1 MPLLDGLRI
10 ISVEQYGAGPFGTLQ
25 LADLGAEVIKI
36 EDPSVGGDMARGVP
50 PFAEE
55 GDSLFYQAFNRN
67 KRSVA
72 LNLQSEAGQRALH
85 ALIPHA
91 DAVFSNLRGD
101 QPEKLG
107 ITYAQLKS
115 YNPRIVCVSL
125 SGYGTTGPRRKDP
138 AYDYLIQGEIGLMSL
153 TGEPGGPP
161 ERAGLSLMDF
171 TGGLVGMI
179 ALLAGVIRARAT
191 GIGGDIETNLLDAG
205 LSLLN
210 YIACW
215 TLNRDYTPQ
224 RTAHSAHPSL
234 VPSQIFATADGYI
247 VVMCNKEK
255 FFPLLC
261 QKLGHP
267 EWAED
272 ERFADFAARLEN
284 KDELLPLLDEA
295 FRQRTTADWLAD
307 LRGTVPVAPV
317 NDVPAALRVA
327 AERGMLIEVEHPRWG
342 KLREVASPIHPHDVP
357 APVPAYAPPL
367 GHDTEAVLREIG
379 GLSDAEIAA
388 LRRDGA
394 FRSTATTV
402 SRTAAE

>member
-72 LNLQSEAGQRALH
+72 LNLQSEAGRRALH
-85 ALIPHA
+85 ALVAHA

-107 ITYAQLKS
+107 ITYEQLKP

-179 ALLAGVIRARAT
+179 ALLAGVMRARAT
-191 GIGGDIETNLLDAG
+191 GIGCDVETNLLDAG

-210 YIACW
+210 YIAIW

-234 VPSQIFATADGYI
+234 VPSQIFATSDGYI

-284 KDELLPLLDEA
+284 KDVLLPLLDEA

-327 AERGMLIEVEHPRWG
+327 AERGMLLEVEHPRWG
-342 KLREVASPIHPHDVP
+342 RLREVASPIHPRGVP
-357 APVPAYAPPL
+357 APAPVYAGPL

-379 GLSDAEIAA
+379 GLSDADLAA
-388 LRRDGA
+388 LRREGA
-394 FRSTATTV
+394 FQGTATTI